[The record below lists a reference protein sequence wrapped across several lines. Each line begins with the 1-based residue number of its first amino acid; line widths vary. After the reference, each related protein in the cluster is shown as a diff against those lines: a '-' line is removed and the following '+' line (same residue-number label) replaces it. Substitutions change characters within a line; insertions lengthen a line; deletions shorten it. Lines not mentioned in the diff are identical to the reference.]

1 MRVQH
6 LLAAAEGVCLSELT
20 LVLSEKFT
28 NDDTTRVR
36 TELRRHV
43 RVGELQRLTLRAFD
57 PPSVIE
63 LVGLAAAWKV
73 LAKPAEAFVNAYV
86 GTLAK
91 KAAEARWN
99 SAQQVRKDEEVK
111 PLVDVV
117 TTLLSAA
124 DRVGGE
130 VRIGVGLKIP
140 GDDYGVEIWMNS
152 RDPSKVVACLA
163 SFLIRV
169 DIISQRAEDALKRG
183 HKPVGAF
190 LVKITETGNV
200 TISWM
205 DLGGH
210 PNPNGMDALS
220 CLMSGRGG

>member
-1 MRVQH
+1 M
-6 LLAAAEGVCLSELT
+6 SEFT

-28 NDDTTRVR
+28 NVDTTRVR
-36 TELRRHV
+36 TELDRHLK
-43 RVGELQRLTLRAFD
+43 VGNLEGLVLRAFD

-63 LVGLAAAWKV
+63 LVGLAAAWRV
-73 LAKPAEAFVNAYV
+73 LVKPAEAFVNAYV

-99 SAQQVRKDEEVK
+99 SAQEVGKNEEVK

-140 GDDYGVEIWMNS
+140 GDPYGAEIWMNS
-152 RDPSKVVACLA
+152 RDPSEVVACLA
-163 SFLIRV
+163 SFLVRV
-169 DIISQRAEDALKRG
+169 EKISHTAEDALKRG
-183 HKPVGAF
+183 HKPAGPF

-200 TISWM
+200 TISWVDAS
-205 DLGGH
+205 DLKTYEERV
-210 PNPNGMDALS
+210 P
-220 CLMSGRGG
+220 

>member
-1 MRVQH
+1 M
-6 LLAAAEGVCLSELT
+6 SELT
-20 LVLSEKFT
+20 LILSERFT
-28 NDDTTRVR
+28 DDDTTRVH

-43 RVGELQRLTLRAFD
+43 RVGELQRLMLRAFD

-73 LAKPAEAFVNAYV
+73 LVKPAEAFVNAYV

-99 SAQQVRKDEEVK
+99 SAQQTRKDEEIK
-111 PLVDVV
+111 PLVNVV
-117 TTLLSAA
+117 TTLLEAA

-130 VRIGVGLKIP
+130 VRIGMGLKIP
-140 GDDYGVEIWMNS
+140 GDDYGVEIWMHS
-152 RDPSKVVACLA
+152 REPSKVVSCLA
-163 SFLIRV
+163 SFLVRV
-169 DIISQRAEDALKRG
+169 DKISHTAERALQRG
-183 HKPVGAF
+183 HKPVGPF

-205 DLGGH
+205 DASNLKTYEEH
-210 PNPNGMDALS
+210 IP
-220 CLMSGRGG
+220 